1 MDDNSA
7 VRLLRAVAFGCAL
20 LGLCIAYVPMRGE
33 RGGAAIYGDA
43 QLYVDLVRGGIDVE
57 APFRY
62 RVVVPLLARA
72 LPLAPERALALISWL
87 SLAACYALL
96 LLLARRLKIG
106 AGAAA
111 LGILLATFT
120 GTHLY
125 NYQNPFITDAAGLWT
140 TSLCLYALLCR
151 RFALFAFASALGIG
165 VREASV
171 FAAPTWIA
179 TRQWWRTAASLALTL
194 AVWLGLRALVGPS
207 RMTLDEG
214 PFAIFPARPL
224 PALLWDAAC
233 AWHAL
238 WLLAPLGL
246 WWLRGEAPTLA
257 AEQDAPRAWL
267 ALFGVSLLAG
277 AVFTSLLATD
287 TTRMFQPLFPLVA
300 LGTGRFLELAWRVSR
315 GLSALV
321 CGACLASSWVWQ
333 PVRFMTLAPKDPIYR
348 PAQAIA
354 FTLLALTGS
363 WAALR
368 VWRSQARAAEEP
380 PLLEPAG

>member
-1 MDDNSA
+1 MDENSA

-33 RGGAAIYGDA
+33 RGGPAVYGDA

-72 LPLAPERALALISWL
+72 LPLAPESALAAISWL

-96 LLLARRLKIG
+96 LLLARRLQIG

-111 LGILLATFT
+111 LGIVLASCT

-125 NYQNPFITDAAGLWT
+125 NYQNPFITDAASLLT
-140 TSLCLYALLCR
+140 TSLCLYALLSR
-151 RFALFAFASALGIG
+151 HFALFVCASALGIA

-171 FAAPTWIA
+171 FAVPTWIA

-194 AVWLGLRALVGPS
+194 AVWAGLRALVGPS
-207 RMTLDEG
+207 RLTLDEG

-224 PALLWDAAC
+224 PALLWDALC

-238 WLLAPLGL
+238 WLLAPVGL
-246 WWLRGEAPTLA
+246 ACVQKTERTSLA
-257 AEQDAPRAWL
+257 V
-267 ALFGVSLLAG
+267 FGLSLLAG

-300 LGTGRFLELAWRVSR
+300 LGAGRFLELSWRVSR
-315 GLSALV
+315 GLTALV

-333 PVRFMTLAPKDPIYR
+333 PVRFLPFAPKDPIYL

-354 FTLLALTGS
+354 VALLLLIGA
-363 WAALR
+363 WAAQR
-368 VWRSQARAAEEP
+368 VWRSRARVGEQS